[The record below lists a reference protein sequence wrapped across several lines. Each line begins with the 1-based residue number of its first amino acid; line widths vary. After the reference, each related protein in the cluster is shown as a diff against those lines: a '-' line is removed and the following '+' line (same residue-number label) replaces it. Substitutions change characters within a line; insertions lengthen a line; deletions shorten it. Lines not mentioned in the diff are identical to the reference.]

1 MGLFFPALPTL
12 TDLYMEQTLLRDFSS
27 FWLGSFGSA
36 TKDSFYRSDTSEL
49 HQSSINTTEI
59 MFTLSQNQ
67 RTVLFTRYSL
77 IDVL

>member
-1 MGLFFPALPTL
+1 MGLFFPALPTM

-36 TKDSFYRSDTSEL
+36 TKDSFYRSESSEL
-49 HQSSINTTEI
+49 HQISFNFTSIA
-59 MFTLSQNQ
+59 FTLSQNQ
-67 RTVLFTRYSL
+67 RIVLFTRYSL